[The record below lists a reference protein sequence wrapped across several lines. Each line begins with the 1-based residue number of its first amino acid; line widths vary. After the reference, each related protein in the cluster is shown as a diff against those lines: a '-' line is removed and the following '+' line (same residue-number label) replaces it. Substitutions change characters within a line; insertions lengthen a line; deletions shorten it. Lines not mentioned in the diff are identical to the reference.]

1 MKITFLGTA
10 DGVKRTGR
18 RNTSTMVQVGENV
31 YFIDMGTTVMADLI
45 DNGIPTENVKAV
57 FITHMHGD
65 HTAGL
70 FEFIDLYNWY
80 YRGEPK
86 IFLTDERCIPVIRD
100 WNNILE
106 DHCDA
111 DFGVVTEGTFY
122 DDGIVRVTAIR
133 NHHTKTS
140 FSFIFEAEGK
150 KILFSGDLGG
160 DGDKPEEFSQ
170 HKWDLA
176 VIEGSHPNPMGFEE
190 ILRKAEPKQ
199 VCFNH
204 IIAHHEE
211 NIAKLADALA
221 PIPVIAT
228 VDGMVV
234 EV

>member
-10 DGVKRTGR
+10 DGVKRPGR
-18 RNTSTMVQVGENV
+18 RNTSTMVQVGDSV
-31 YFIDMGTTVMADLI
+31 YFIDMGTTVMADLV
-45 DNGIPTENVKAV
+45 NGGIPTESVKAV
-57 FITHMHGD
+57 FFTHMHGD
-65 HTAGL
+65 HTSGL

-86 IFLTDERCIPVIRD
+86 IFLTDERSLPVIRE

-111 DFGVVTEGTFY
+111 VLDVVTEGTFY
-122 DDGIVRVTAIR
+122 NDGTVKVTAIR

-160 DGDKPEEFSQ
+160 DGDKPEEFSE
-170 HKWDLA
+170 HMWDLA
-176 VIEGSHPNPMGFEE
+176 VIEGSHPDPMGFED
-190 ILRKAEPKQ
+190 ILRKTEAKQ
-199 VCFNH
+199 VYFNH
-204 IIAHHEE
+204 IEPHREE
-211 NIAKLADALA
+211 RISMLAEMLA
-221 PIPVIAT
+221 PTPVIAT
-228 VDGMVV
+228 VDGMAV